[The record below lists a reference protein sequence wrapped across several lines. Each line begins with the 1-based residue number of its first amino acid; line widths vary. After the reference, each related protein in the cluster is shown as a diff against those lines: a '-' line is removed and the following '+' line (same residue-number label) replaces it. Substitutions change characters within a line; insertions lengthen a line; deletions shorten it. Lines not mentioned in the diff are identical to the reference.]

1 MIYGFYGGHYVR
13 QSHRPTPTANSIPGL
28 VLSLNAKVIKAG
40 SRPRVEIAKF
50 TRGSSSIHFA

>member
-28 VLSLNAKVIKAG
+28 VLSLNAKVIKA
-40 SRPRVEIAKF
+40 RLATAR
-50 TRGSSSIHFA
+50 